1 MNYNNWVQ
9 GARCK
14 VQGVS
19 LCLLVAGFWLLFVG
33 FTSIPGSGELKVKVS
48 NIDPIEGD
56 IYVAVYNSEESYMD
70 IDLTAFQ
77 QIVPV
82 EADIEEI
89 IFEDVPDGEYAV
101 TVFQDLNNNG
111 KLDTKLI
118 GIPKEPYGFSNNARG
133 TMGPPKYDTAKF
145 NVNGDTEIEI
155 TLIN

>member
-1 MNYNNWVQ
+1 M
-9 GARCK
+9 
-14 VQGVS
+14 S
-19 LCLLVAGFWLLFVG
+19 LCLLVSGFWFLLVG
-33 FTSIPGSGELKVKVS
+33 FTSIPGSGELKVNVS

-70 IDLTAFQ
+70 LDLTVFQ

-89 IFEDVPDGEYAV
+89 IFEDIPEGEYAV
-101 TVFQDLNNNG
+101 TVFQDLNDNG

-133 TMGPPKYDTAKF
+133 TIGPPKYDSAKF
-145 NVNGDTEIEI
+145 SVKGDTEIEI